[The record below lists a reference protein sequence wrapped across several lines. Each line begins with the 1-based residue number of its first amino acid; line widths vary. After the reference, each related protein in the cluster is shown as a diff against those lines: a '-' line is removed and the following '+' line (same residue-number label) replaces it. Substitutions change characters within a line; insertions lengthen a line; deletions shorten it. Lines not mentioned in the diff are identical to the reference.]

1 MPKLSN
7 LLAESVT
14 IKVPDLDMTI
24 TYRPGS
30 VTPESH
36 DATMELLDRKREPA
50 AVAKSLAASLVS
62 WDLTG
67 DDDEPYPIT
76 EKALRKLP
84 ARFLF
89 EVFGAIQGDLNPNAK
104 KSKASGGS
112 F

>member
-7 LLAESVT
+7 LLAETVT

-24 TYRPGS
+24 TYRPGN
-30 VTPESH
+30 VTPEAH
-36 DATMELLDRKREPA
+36 DATMELLDGKRQPA
-50 AVAKSLAASLVS
+50 AAAKSLAASLVS
-62 WDLTG
+62 WDLVG
-67 DDDEPYPIT
+67 DDDKPYPIT

-84 ARFLF
+84 VHILF
-89 EVFGAIQGDLNPNAK
+89 RVFGAIQEDLNPNEQ